1 MNSKFRMTIAAKIF
15 IILAVIT
22 LVSFAMGV
30 YSFIST
36 KSAGKIAADISN
48 VYLDLFDYNTDL
60 NSKISDVR
68 RLFRRYIID
77 PSQQHYDSIMQLKKY
92 AEDDLQ
98 KLDALINDKNTSSL
112 VPEITAVY
120 PELKGA
126 VTTYLNTAI
135 NQIDIRHNIVPK
147 EQEFIKLTN
156 DFLNESEN
164 LRKTVASVVSRNTD
178 DPQIAMRYF
187 NNYTRISNLAVNTGL
202 VLEIFASVRYTG
214 NLKELETTGE
224 LIKNIREDLENIRKN
239 IVNRDSLAVIDKML
253 SIISQNEK
261 VYNEIV
267 KAYELRASAN
277 QKRDASVELL
287 VGINQQISD
296 SINNI
301 IQEKS
306 SYAETSL
313 KRTNY
318 VIISLLVVTIAVI
331 AAAAFITLTS
341 VIKPI
346 RTFVDAAHNLTGGD
360 RDLTIRLKTKSNDEI
375 SDLAKYFNTFIENV
389 QEIINEVKNST
400 NEVASGNSQL
410 AATIEELSATF
421 NSQSEQVS
429 SIVVDMNNINNASED
444 ATNELRSALQVINTT
459 SEATTNGQNSL
470 SEIKDTMLDIN
481 NKTTHLS
488 ETINKL
494 LDSSEQIGEILTV
507 INDIAD
513 QTNLLALNAAIEA
526 ARAGEAGRG
535 FAVVADEVRKLAERT
550 TKATSEIENIISTLQ
565 HESEQASKE
574 MSSATDSV
582 TTGVSVIETTTSS
595 FVQVVHGVDNVTNTT
610 NQLMEGFNIQHQTVQ
625 SVTDKTQA
633 IVTDKTQAI
642 ASGIEESNAAVNE
655 ISITVDHLQERTEAL
670 KRLVG
675 QFKV

>member
-164 LRKTVASVVSRNTD
+164 LRKAVASVVSRNTD

-633 IVTDKTQAI
+633 I

>member
-60 NSKISDVR
+60 NNKISDVR

-98 KLDALINDKNTSSL
+98 KLDALIDDKNTSSL

-156 DFLNESEN
+156 NFLNESEN
-164 LRKTVASVVSRNTD
+164 LRKAIASVVSRNSD

-187 NNYTRISNLAVNTGL
+187 NNYTRIANLAVNTGL

-214 NLKELETTGE
+214 NLKELEKTGQ
-224 LIKNIREDLENIRKN
+224 LMKNIKEDLENIRTN

-253 SIISQNEK
+253 TILNQNEK

-287 VGINQQISD
+287 VGISQQISD

-318 VIISLLVVTIAVI
+318 VIISLLIVTIAVI

-360 RDLTIRLKTKSNDEI
+360 RDLTIRLKTKSNDEM

-610 NQLMEGFNIQHQTVQ
+610 NQLMEGFNIQHETVQ
-625 SVTDKTQA
+625 S
-633 IVTDKTQAI
+633 VTDKTQAI
-642 ASGIEESNAAVNE
+642 ASGIEESNAAVSE

-670 KRLVG
+670 KTLVG

>member
-60 NSKISDVR
+60 NNKISDIR
-68 RLFRRYIID
+68 RIFRRYIVD
-77 PSQQHYDSIMQLKKY
+77 PSQQNYDSIMQLKKY

-98 KLDALINDKNTSSL
+98 KLDTLLNNKSASSL

-164 LRKTVASVVSRNTD
+164 LRKAIASVVSRNTD

-187 NNYTRISNLAVNTGL
+187 NNYTRVSNLAVNTGL

-214 NLKELETTGE
+214 NLKELETTGQ
-224 LIKNIREDLENIRKN
+224 LIKNIRENLENIRKN

-261 VYNEIV
+261 VYKEIV

-287 VGINQQISD
+287 VGISQQISN

-313 KRTNY
+313 KKTNY

-610 NQLMEGFNIQHQTVQ
+610 NQLMEGFNIQHETVQ
-625 SVTDKTQA
+625 S
-633 IVTDKTQAI
+633 VTDKTQAI
-642 ASGIEESNAAVNE
+642 ASGIEESNAAVSE

-670 KRLVG
+670 KTLVG

>member
-22 LVSFAMGV
+22 LVSFAMRV
-30 YSFIST
+30 YSFVST

-164 LRKTVASVVSRNTD
+164 LRKAVASVVSRNTD

-488 ETINKL
+488 QTINKL

-633 IVTDKTQAI
+633 I

>member
-60 NSKISDVR
+60 NNKISDVR

-98 KLDALINDKNTSSL
+98 KLDALIDDKNTSSL

-156 DFLNESEN
+156 NFLNESEN
-164 LRKTVASVVSRNTD
+164 LRKAIASVVSRNSD
-178 DPQIAMRYF
+178 NPQIAMRYF
-187 NNYTRISNLAVNTGL
+187 NNYTRIANLAVNTGL

-214 NLKELETTGE
+214 NLKELEKTGQ
-224 LIKNIREDLENIRKN
+224 LMKNIKEDLENIRTN

-253 SIISQNEK
+253 TILNQNEK

-287 VGINQQISD
+287 VGISQQISD

-318 VIISLLVVTIAVI
+318 VIISLLIVTIAVI

-360 RDLTIRLKTKSNDEI
+360 RDLTIRLKTKSNDEM

-610 NQLMEGFNIQHQTVQ
+610 NQLMEGFNIQHETVQ
-625 SVTDKTQA
+625 S
-633 IVTDKTQAI
+633 VTDKTQAI
-642 ASGIEESNAAVNE
+642 ASGIEESNAAVSE

-670 KRLVG
+670 KTLVG

>member
-22 LVSFAMGV
+22 LVSFVMGI

-60 NSKISDVR
+60 NNKISDVR

-98 KLDALINDKNTSSL
+98 KLDALIDDKNTSSL

-156 DFLNESEN
+156 NFLNESEN
-164 LRKTVASVVSRNTD
+164 LRKAIASVVSRNSD

-187 NNYTRISNLAVNTGL
+187 NNYTRIANLAVNTGL

-214 NLKELETTGE
+214 NLKELEKTGQ
-224 LIKNIREDLENIRKN
+224 LMKNIKEDLENIRTN

-253 SIISQNEK
+253 TILNQNEK

-267 KAYELRASAN
+267 KAYELRASTN

-287 VGINQQISD
+287 VGISQQISD

-318 VIISLLVVTIAVI
+318 VIISLLIVTIAVI

-360 RDLTIRLKTKSNDEI
+360 RDLTIRLKTKSNDEM

-610 NQLMEGFNIQHQTVQ
+610 NQLMEGFNIQHETVQ
-625 SVTDKTQA
+625 S
-633 IVTDKTQAI
+633 VTDKTQAI
-642 ASGIEESNAAVNE
+642 ASGIEESNAAVSE

-670 KRLVG
+670 KTLVG

>member
-22 LVSFAMGV
+22 LVSFVMGI

-60 NSKISDVR
+60 NNKISDVR

-98 KLDALINDKNTSSL
+98 KLDALIDDKNTSSL

-156 DFLNESEN
+156 NFLNESEN
-164 LRKTVASVVSRNTD
+164 LRKAIASVVSRNSD

-187 NNYTRISNLAVNTGL
+187 NNYTRIANLAVNTGL

-214 NLKELETTGE
+214 NLKELEKTGQ
-224 LIKNIREDLENIRKN
+224 LMKNIKEDLENIRTN

-253 SIISQNEK
+253 TILNQNEK

-287 VGINQQISD
+287 VGISQQISD

-318 VIISLLVVTIAVI
+318 VIISLLIVTIAVI

-360 RDLTIRLKTKSNDEI
+360 RDLTIRLKTKSNDEM

-610 NQLMEGFNIQHQTVQ
+610 NQLMEGFNIQHETVQ
-625 SVTDKTQA
+625 S
-633 IVTDKTQAI
+633 VTDKTQAI
-642 ASGIEESNAAVNE
+642 ASGIEESNAAVSE

-670 KRLVG
+670 KTLVG

>member
-60 NSKISDVR
+60 NNKISDVR
-68 RLFRRYIID
+68 RLFRRYIVD

-98 KLDALINDKNTSSL
+98 KLDALIDDKNTSSL

-126 VTTYLNTAI
+126 VTTYLDTAV

-156 DFLNESEN
+156 NFLNESEN
-164 LRKTVASVVSRNTD
+164 LRKAIASVVSRNTD

-187 NNYTRISNLAVNTGL
+187 NNYTRVSNLAVNTGL

-214 NLKELETTGE
+214 NLKELEKTGQ
-224 LIKNIREDLENIRKN
+224 LMKNIKEDLENIRKN

-253 SIISQNEK
+253 NILNQNEK

-277 QKRDASVELL
+277 KKRDASVELL
-287 VGINQQISD
+287 VGISQQISN

-610 NQLMEGFNIQHQTVQ
+610 NQLMEGFNIQHETVQ
-625 SVTDKTQA
+625 S
-633 IVTDKTQAI
+633 VTDKTQAI
-642 ASGIEESNAAVNE
+642 ASGIEESNAAVSE

-670 KRLVG
+670 KTLVG

>member
-60 NSKISDVR
+60 NNKISDVR
-68 RLFRRYIID
+68 RIFRRYIVD
-77 PSQQHYDSIMQLKKY
+77 PSQQNYDSIMQLKKY

-98 KLDALINDKNTSSL
+98 KLDALIDDKNTSSL

-126 VTTYLNTAI
+126 VTTYLDTAV

-164 LRKTVASVVSRNTD
+164 LRKAIASVVSRNTD

-187 NNYTRISNLAVNTGL
+187 NNYTRVSNLAVNTGL

-214 NLKELETTGE
+214 NLKELEKTGQ
-224 LIKNIREDLENIRKN
+224 LMKNIKEDLENIRKN

-287 VGINQQISD
+287 VGISQQISN

-610 NQLMEGFNIQHQTVQ
+610 NQLMEGFNIQHETVQ
-625 SVTDKTQA
+625 S
-633 IVTDKTQAI
+633 VTDKTQAI
-642 ASGIEESNAAVNE
+642 ASGIEESNAAVSE

-670 KRLVG
+670 KTLVG

>member
-60 NSKISDVR
+60 NNKISDVR
-68 RLFRRYIID
+68 RIFRRYIVD

-164 LRKTVASVVSRNTD
+164 LRKAVASVVSRNSD

-214 NLKELETTGE
+214 NLKELETTGQ
-224 LIKNIREDLENIRKN
+224 LMKNIKEDLENIRKN

-277 QKRDASVELL
+277 KKRDASVELL
-287 VGINQQISD
+287 VGISQQISN

-444 ATNELRSALQVINTT
+444 ATNELRSAMQVINTT

-610 NQLMEGFNIQHQTVQ
+610 NQLMEGFNIQHETVQ
-625 SVTDKTQA
+625 S
-633 IVTDKTQAI
+633 VTDKTQAI
-642 ASGIEESNAAVNE
+642 ASGIEESNAAVSE

-670 KRLVG
+670 KTLVG

>member
-60 NSKISDVR
+60 NNKISDIR
-68 RLFRRYIID
+68 RIFRRYIVD

-98 KLDALINDKNTSSL
+98 KLDTLLNNKSASSL

-164 LRKTVASVVSRNTD
+164 LRKAVASVVSRNTD

-214 NLKELETTGE
+214 NLKELETTGQ
-224 LIKNIREDLENIRKN
+224 LIKNIRENLENIRKN
-239 IVNRDSLAVIDKML
+239 IVNRDSLAVTDKML

-287 VGINQQISD
+287 VGISQQISN

-582 TTGVSVIETTTSS
+582 TTC
-595 FVQVVHGVDNVTNTT
+595 N
-610 NQLMEGFNIQHQTVQ
+610 
-625 SVTDKTQA
+625 
-633 IVTDKTQAI
+633 
-642 ASGIEESNAAVNE
+642 
-655 ISITVDHLQERTEAL
+655 R
-670 KRLVG
+670 
-675 QFKV
+675 